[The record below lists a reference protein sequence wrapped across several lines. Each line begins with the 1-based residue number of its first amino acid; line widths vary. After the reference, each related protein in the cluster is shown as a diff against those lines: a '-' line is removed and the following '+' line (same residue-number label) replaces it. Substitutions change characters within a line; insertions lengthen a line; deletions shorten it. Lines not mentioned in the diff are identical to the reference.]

1 MQEKTLTGG
10 RSYYLDIARTIA
22 IISISLNHAVNR
34 TYDNYFGQMEEF
46 LESSYLSSLLKSV
59 VTVFSHLGVPL
70 FLMISGALLLHK
82 RMETADDVKRFYRHN
97 LLELFITA
105 EIWYFIMYWFR
116 VFAVPGVNLLKENGL
131 GNTLLG
137 CVKTMLFLDQST
149 MDSMW
154 YMPMILCL
162 YATIPFAAMLVKKLP
177 MKMLSLPLLLVFL
190 RMFMLPL
197 VNSLLAGLGLA
208 TMSSATVREAN
219 ICSMY
224 YVYVFAGYWISE
236 GKLSKLRTGTV
247 AALTVLVFA
256 VCCGYQLWL
265 YAGPANLLVDYE
277 HPGIV
282 LCAMGLLELLR
293 RGAEHL
299 RGPSAGGDLSG
310 QDLLRYLFPPYPHH
324 VAADLVHGLQQLV
337 ASPEAAVSGGRV
349 RGRQHPA
356 DRSVLR
362 HSLLPPP
369 DVRHQ
374 GVKCPKSH
382 SQAPHTK
389 GCGAFLRSA
398 AVKVTALSPGKAKE
412 TTWHCP
418 PFVVKYHG
426 I

>member
-34 TYDNYFGQMEEF
+34 TYDNYSDQAGEF
-46 LESSYLSSLLKSV
+46 LEISLISSVFKAV
-59 VTVFSHLGVPL
+59 VTVFSHIGVPL

-97 LLELFITA
+97 LLDLFITA
-105 EIWYFIMYWFR
+105 EIWYFIMYWF
-116 VFAVPGVNLLKENGL
+116 VFFDGISSGYWEEGL
-131 GNTLLG
+131 ADTLLG
-137 CVKTMLFLDQST
+137 CVKTMLFLDQTT

-162 YATIPFAAMLVKKLP
+162 YATIPFAAMLVKKLS

-197 VNSLLAGLGLA
+197 VNSLLAGLNLD
-208 TMSSATVREAN
+208 TMSSAAVREAN

-236 GKLSKLRTGTV
+236 GNLSKLRTGTV
-247 AALTVLVFA
+247 ATLTALVFA

-277 HPGIV
+277 HPGIL

-299 RGPSAGGDLSG
+299 RGLRPVVTYLAKISFGIYFIHILIMSVLVWNMNFDGWVRPLQLLFLEGVSVGGSILLIALLSG
-310 QDLLRYLFPPYPHH
+310 IPFCRR
-324 VAADLVHGLQQLV
+324 
-337 ASPEAAVSGGRV
+337 RV
-349 RGRQHPA
+349 FGI
-356 DRSVLR
+356 
-362 HSLLPPP
+362 
-369 DVRHQ
+369 
-374 GVKCPKSH
+374 
-382 SQAPHTK
+382 K
-389 GCGAFLRSA
+389 G
-398 AVKVTALSPGKAKE
+398 
-412 TTWHCP
+412 
-418 PFVVKYHG
+418 
-426 I
+426 

>member
-1 MQEKTLTGG
+1 M
-10 RSYYLDIARTIA
+10 
-22 IISISLNHAVNR
+22 
-34 TYDNYFGQMEEF
+34 
-46 LESSYLSSLLKSV
+46 
-59 VTVFSHLGVPL
+59 
-70 FLMISGALLLHK
+70 
-82 RMETADDVKRFYRHN
+82 
-97 LLELFITA
+97 
-105 EIWYFIMYWFR
+105 
-116 VFAVPGVNLLKENGL
+116 PGVNLLKENGL

-299 RGPSAGGDLSG
+299 RG
-310 QDLLRYLFPPYPHH
+310 LRPVVTYLAKISFGIYFLHI
-324 VAADLVHGLQQLV
+324 LIM
-337 ASPEAAVSGGRV
+337 
-349 RGRQHPA
+349 
-356 DRSVLR
+356 
-362 HSLLPPP
+362 SLLIWYMDFSSWSHPLKLLFLE
-369 DVRHQ
+369 
-374 GVKCPKSH
+374 GVSVGGSILLIALFSGIPFCRRRMFGI
-382 SQAPHTK
+382 K
-389 GCGAFLRSA
+389 G
-398 AVKVTALSPGKAKE
+398 
-412 TTWHCP
+412 
-418 PFVVKYHG
+418 
-426 I
+426 

>member
-34 TYDNYFGQMEEF
+34 TYDNYFGQMAEF

-59 VTVFSHLGVPL
+59 ATVFSHLGVPL

-105 EIWYFIMYWFR
+105 EIWYFIMYWF
-116 VFAVPGVNLLKENGL
+116 VFFDGISSGYWEAGL
-131 GNTLLG
+131 ADTLLG
-137 CVKTMLFLDQST
+137 CVKTMLFLDQIT
-149 MDSMW
+149 MSSMW

-162 YATIPFAAMLVKKLP
+162 YTTIPFAAMLVKKLSL
-177 MKMLSLPLLLVFL
+177 KALSLPLLLAFL
-190 RMFMLPL
+190 YGMCLPAL
-197 VNSLLAGLGLA
+197 NSLLVLRDIPPMDTAVHLFNL
-208 TMSSATVREAN
+208 
-219 ICSMY
+219 CSIY
-224 YVYVFAGYWISE
+224 YLYVFVGYFISQ
-236 GKLSKLRTGTV
+236 GGLQRLRTGEV
-247 AALTVLVFA
+247 AVLTVLLFA
-256 VCCGYQLWL
+256 LICGYQL
-265 YAGPANLLVDYE
+265 YAYSDWVDYLVDYDF
-277 HPGIV
+277 PLLL

-299 RGPSAGGDLSG
+299 RG
-310 QDLLRYLFPPYPHH
+310 LRPVVTYLAKISFGIYFVHILITVLAYGFQRV
-324 VAADLVHGLQQLV
+324 VAPVD
-337 ASPEAAVSGGRV
+337 AAVSGGRV
-349 RGRQHPA
+349 RGRQYPA

-389 GCGAFLRSA
+389 VCGAFLRSA
-398 AVKVTALSPGKAKE
+398 AVKVTVLSPGKAKE

>member
-10 RSYYLDIARTIA
+10 RSYYLDIARAIA

-34 TYDNYFGQMEEF
+34 TYDNYSDQAGEF
-46 LESSYLSSLLKSV
+46 LKISLISSVFKAV
-59 VTVFSHLGVPL
+59 VTVFSHIGVPL

-82 RMETADDVKRFYRHN
+82 RMENADDVKRFYRHN

-116 VFAVPGVNLLKENGL
+116 VFAVPGVNLLKENGF
-131 GNTLLG
+131 GNTLWG
-137 CVKTMLFLDQST
+137 CVKTMLFLDQNT

-197 VNSLLAGLGLA
+197 VNSLLAGLDLD
-208 TMSSATVREAN
+208 TMSSAAVREAN

-247 AALTVLVFA
+247 AALTALVFA

-282 LCAMGLLELLR
+282 LCAMSLLELLR
-293 RGAEHL
+293 RVAECL
-299 RGPSAGGDLSG
+299 RGGGIRTAITYTAKISFGIYFLHILIMSLLVWYMDFSSWSHPLKLLFLEGVSVGGSILLIALLSG
-310 QDLLRYLFPPYPHH
+310 IPFCRR
-324 VAADLVHGLQQLV
+324 
-337 ASPEAAVSGGRV
+337 RV
-349 RGRQHPA
+349 FGI
-356 DRSVLR
+356 
-362 HSLLPPP
+362 
-369 DVRHQ
+369 
-374 GVKCPKSH
+374 
-382 SQAPHTK
+382 K
-389 GCGAFLRSA
+389 G
-398 AVKVTALSPGKAKE
+398 
-412 TTWHCP
+412 
-418 PFVVKYHG
+418 
-426 I
+426 

>member
-10 RSYYLDIARTIA
+10 RSYYLDIARAIA

-105 EIWYFIMYWFR
+105 EIWYFIMYWFI
-116 VFAVPGVNLLKENGL
+116 FFEDISTGYWEEGL
-131 GNTLLG
+131 AGTLLG

-149 MDSMW
+149 MSSMW

-162 YATIPFAAMLVKKLP
+162 YATIPFAAVLVKKFSL
-177 MKMLSLPLLLVFL
+177 KILSLPLILVFL
-190 RMFMLPL
+190 RMFVLPL
-197 VNSLLAGLGLA
+197 VNSLLAGLDLD
-208 TMSSATVREAN
+208 TMYSDTVREAN

-224 YVYVFAGYWISE
+224 YVYVFAGYAVSE
-236 GKLSKLRTGTV
+236 GKLSGLHTRTV
-247 AALTVLVFA
+247 AALTALVFA

-265 YAGPANLLVDYE
+265 YAGPADLMVDYE

-299 RGPSAGGDLSG
+299 RG
-310 QDLLRYLFPPYPHH
+310 LRPVVTYLAKISFGVYFIHI
-324 VAADLVHGLQQLV
+324 LIM
-337 ASPEAAVSGGRV
+337 
-349 RGRQHPA
+349 
-356 DRSVLR
+356 
-362 HSLLPPP
+362 SLLEWNMNF
-369 DVRHQ
+369 DGWARSLKLLFLE
-374 GVKCPKSH
+374 GVSVGGSILLIALFSGIPFCRRRMFGI
-382 SQAPHTK
+382 K
-389 GCGAFLRSA
+389 G
-398 AVKVTALSPGKAKE
+398 
-412 TTWHCP
+412 
-418 PFVVKYHG
+418 
-426 I
+426 

>member
-10 RSYYLDIARTIA
+10 RSYYLDIARAIA

-34 TYDNYFGQMEEF
+34 TYDNYSDQAGEF
-46 LESSYLSSLLKSV
+46 LEISLISSVFKAV
-59 VTVFSHLGVPL
+59 VTVFSRIGVPL

-82 RMETADDVKRFYRHN
+82 RMENADDVKRFYRHN
-97 LLELFITA
+97 LLDLFITA

-131 GNTLLG
+131 GNTLWG
-137 CVKTMLFLDQST
+137 CVKTMLFLDQNT

-190 RMFMLPL
+190 RAFMLPL

-208 TMSSATVREAN
+208 TMSSAMVREAD

-247 AALTVLVFA
+247 ATLIALVFA

-265 YAGPANLLVDYE
+265 YARPADLLVAYE

-282 LCAMGLLELLR
+282 LCAIGLLELLR
-293 RGAEHL
+293 RVAECL
-299 RGPSAGGDLSG
+299 RGGGYSYSYHVHVEDILWR
-310 QDLLRYLFPPYPHH
+310 LLYPHPGH
-324 VAADLVHGLQQLV
+324 VAV
-337 ASPEAAVSGGRV
+337 
-349 RGRQHPA
+349 
-356 DRSVLR
+356 
-362 HSLLPPP
+362 
-369 DVRHQ
+369 
-374 GVKCPKSH
+374 GVEH
-382 SQAPHTK
+382 E
-389 GCGAFLRSA
+389 L
-398 AVKVTALSPGKAKE
+398 
-412 TTWHCP
+412 
-418 PFVVKYHG
+418 
-426 I
+426 